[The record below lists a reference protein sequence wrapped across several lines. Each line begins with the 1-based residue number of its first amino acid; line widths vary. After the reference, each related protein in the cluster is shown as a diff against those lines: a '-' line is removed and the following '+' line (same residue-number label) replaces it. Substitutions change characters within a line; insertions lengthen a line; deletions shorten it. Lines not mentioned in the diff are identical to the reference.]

1 MNKKFRFQPLVF
13 LITILIVFLLPN
25 DIVWGGLNFQTVPT
39 IGPSRTPTIALTATV
54 IQPTNT
60 QAGSTQPSSQEF
72 TVTNTIAVQIPITS
86 TKTVKA
92 STQQPAQSSPTPVFS
107 NTVVVSET
115 LDSKQNATSSIS
127 LPLVSSGENDINSL
141 VDDQSDQEVSDN
153 IPAFVFPVLI
163 VLFLLIF
170 YFIVR
175 LTIKK
180 PQNNQPPK

>member
-1 MNKKFRFQPLVF
+1 MNKNFRFQPLVI
-13 LITILIVFLLPN
+13 LITIFIVFLLPN
-25 DIVWGGLNFQTVPT
+25 DIVWGGLDFQTVPT
-39 IGPSRTPTIALTATV
+39 IGPSRTPTIASTATV

-60 QAGSTQPSSQEF
+60 QAVSTQPSPQEF
-72 TVTNTIAVQIPITS
+72 TATNTIAVLIPITS

-115 LDSKQNATSSIS
+115 LGSKQNATSSVS
-127 LPLVSSGENDINSL
+127 LPLISSGEDDINSS
-141 VDDQSDQEVSDN
+141 VDDQSDQEISN
-153 IPAFVFPVLI
+153 SIPAFVFPVLI

-170 YFIVR
+170 YFIIR

-180 PQNNQPPK
+180 PQNNQSPK